1 MSLLIFLFCGLSL
14 AAEDV
19 NGCNP
24 NESMKL
30 SPATK
35 SSKISSLLR
44 LLKGEFRNLPKFFLL
59 FILSNSILIILKNL
73 HVSAKLLLS
82 TLQRLAWS
90 SSKFYKNLVILSSHW
105 ISRQLH
111 HILERLWV
119 KIHLRPPYTH
129 ASKYNLVMYVMY
141 VACRQHIA

>member
-1 MSLLIFLFCGLSL
+1 L

-44 LLKGEFRNLPKFFLL
+44 LLKGEFRNFPKFFLL
-59 FILSNSILIILKNL
+59 FILSNSVLILLENL
-73 HVSAKLLLS
+73 HVPEMPISSHPGTLAWQYSGASAKLLLS
-82 TLQRLAWS
+82 TL
-90 SSKFYKNLVILSSHW
+90 
-105 ISRQLH
+105 
-111 HILERLWV
+111 
-119 KIHLRPPYTH
+119 
-129 ASKYNLVMYVMY
+129 
-141 VACRQHIA
+141 